1 MAQLAY
7 KLKGCDR
14 VDRLPRLLLTEVN
27 QRIFSGLHLWV
38 TGVAYF
44 FRRIPVARL
53 SDTYDPR
60 VFQNSRCYEG
70 GSVTQE
76 QLA

>member
-38 TGVAYF
+38 TGVA
-44 FRRIPVARL
+44 
-53 SDTYDPR
+53 
-60 VFQNSRCYEG
+60 
-70 GSVTQE
+70 
-76 QLA
+76 